1 MSTRHYR
8 KAAALALVAAV
19 GLSVAACSSSKGNS
33 SAPGHTTITVDCPP
47 AKTADKGADLAHWNA
62 DIAAFEKLNPTITID
77 TVSVGAQCDNP
88 PDFTA
93 RLAGNTETNMFY
105 GYMTDTSQVLQQGQA
120 MDITS
125 YVSSIPEWSQMSDL
139 VKAPFTVGGKVYG
152 VGYAGYTMGLVYN
165 TKIFASAGITT
176 PPTTWADVAADA
188 KKITAFD
195 PTIAGYEDYS
205 AQNTGG
211 WHFTA
216 ELYSLG
222 GKMVS
227 DDGKTAA
234 FNSPEGV
241 QVLTQLKNMR
251 FTDNSMGSK
260 QLLGWGDLLGNAGA
274 GKVGM
279 FIGAPDTI
287 PTIQATFKGQSS
299 DWAMTA
305 MPGATGHGVGTL
317 GGGSGYFFKT
327 GDTPDQIKAGLAWLR
342 YEDLTPGQGQFDFA
356 FAKANGQAV
365 GLPEPIIFNQGTP
378 LQAALDKAKT
388 ANATVSLDQFKDFVA
403 NPVPIVVEPP
413 DAQEI
418 YAVLDKAMSAVL
430 TQPNAD
436 PQALLATAS
445 ASVNTILA
453 GTGS

>member
-19 GLSVAACSSSKGNS
+19 GLSVAACSSSG
-33 SAPGHTTITVDCPP
+33 SAKATPGHTTITVDCPP
-47 AKTADKGADLAHWNA
+47 AKTADKGADLANWNKDVA
-62 DIAAFEKLNPTITID
+62 NFEKANPTITID

-93 RLAGNTETNMFY
+93 RLAGNTETDLY
-105 GYMTDTSQVLQQGQA
+105 YAYMTDAAQVLQQGQA
-120 MDITS
+120 TDITS
-125 YVSSIPEWSQMSDL
+125 YVNDLPAWSQMSDA
-139 VKAPFTVGGKVYG
+139 VKSPFVVGGKVYG

-165 TKIFASAGITT
+165 TKLFAQAGITT
-176 PPTTWADVAADA
+176 PPTTWADVATDA
-188 KKITAFD
+188 KAIVKVCPD
-195 PTIAGYEDYS
+195 CAGYEDYS

-227 DDGKTAA
+227 DDGKTAT
-234 FNSPEGV
+234 FNSPEGQ
-241 QVLTQLKNMR
+241 QVLQQLHDMR
-251 FTDNSMGSK
+251 FKDNTMGQK

-287 PTIQATFKGQSS
+287 PTIQSTFKGNTT

-305 MPGATGHGVGTL
+305 MPGATSHGAGTL
-317 GGGSGYFFKT
+317 GGGSGYIFKA
-327 GDTPDQIKAGLAWLR
+327 GDTPDQIKAGMAWLN
-342 YEDLTPGQGQFDFA
+342 YEEFTPGQGQFDFVA
-356 FAKANGQAV
+356 AKANGQAV
-365 GLPEPIIFNQGTP
+365 GIPEPQPFNVGTP
-378 LQAALDKAKT
+378 LAAALDKAR
-388 ANATVSLDQFKDFVA
+388 AASQTVSPDQFKDFVA

-413 DAQEI
+413 FAQQI

-430 TQPNAD
+430 TQPNANI
-436 PQALLATAS
+436 PALLASATTA
-445 ASVNTILA
+445 VNTILA

>member
-19 GLSVAACSSSKGNS
+19 GLSAAACSSSKAS

-47 AKTADKGADLAHWNA
+47 AKTADGGADLKNWNA
-62 DIAAFEKLNPTITID
+62 DVAAFEKANPSITVLS
-77 TVSVGAQCDNP
+77 VSVGAQCDNP

-93 RLAGNTETNMFY
+93 RLAGNTETNVYY

-120 MDITS
+120 MDISS
-125 YVSSIPEWSQMSDL
+125 YVTALPEWSQMSDL

-152 VGYAGYTMGLVYN
+152 IGYAGYTMGLVYN
-165 TKIFASAGITT
+165 TKIFAKAGITT
-176 PPTTWADVAADA
+176 PPVTWDDVAKDA
-188 KKITAFD
+188 KIISTMD
-195 PTIAGYEDYS
+195 PTIAGYSDYS

-216 ELYSLG
+216 ELYSQG

-227 DDGKTAA
+227 DDGKTAT
-234 FNSPEGV
+234 FNSPEGK
-241 QVLTQLKNMR
+241 QVLTNLHNMR
-251 FTDNSMGSK
+251 FGDNSMGSK

-287 PTIQATFKGQSS
+287 PAIQATFKGQTA

-305 MPGATGHGVGTL
+305 MPGQTGHGVGTL
-317 GGGSGYFFKT
+317 GGGSGAFFKT
-327 GDTPDQIKAGLAWLR
+327 GDTPDQIKAGLKWIE
-342 YEDLTPGQGQFDFA
+342 YEYLTPGQGQFNFVN
-356 FAKANGQAV
+356 AKANGQAV

-378 LQAALDKAKT
+378 LQAALDKAK
-388 ANATVSLDQFKDFVA
+388 AASATVSLDQFKDFVA

-413 DAQEI
+413 MAQQI
-418 YAVLDKAMSAVL
+418 YAEIDKVMSAVL
-430 TQPNAD
+430 TQPNANID
-436 PQALLATAS
+436 ALLATATT
-445 ASVNTILA
+445 AVNTILA